1 MISSPLFTYI
11 VKIKCEMLNRW
22 SEYSQNDDW
31 MGHIISGLYTHTNV
45 LAHTHRGIYTYT
57 VATRE

>member
-1 MISSPLFTYI
+1 MISSPLFAYI

-31 MGHIISGLYTHTNV
+31 MGHSISGWY
-45 LAHTHRGIYTYT
+45 THRGIHTYT